1 MAYVSVI
8 TGGTGGMGLEIA
20 KRLAKD
26 TKILLCGRRESKL
39 LEAKAVLKDFEGV
52 EYAVMDV
59 VDREAIKA
67 AVAKAQEMGEIK
79 NVIHAAGVNEYTNG
93 KPNDPGFILENNIK
107 GAQYMAE
114 AFLPV
119 ICEGGS
125 YVNIASMSSY
135 YNPLPDFLDSFN
147 EALKG
152 NFEPVKELV
161 GPKSDKAYAVSK
173 MFVRWYTL
181 SSIQRAAARGAR
193 INSISPGLIWT
204 PMAKEFED
212 VIPGSMTVYATTLP
226 VPRMGE
232 ATEIADLI
240 ESICDNGYINGC
252 DILIDGGNI
261 GNLTFEQFDEF

>member
-1 MAYVSVI
+1 
-8 TGGTGGMGLEIA
+8 MGLEIA
-20 KRLAKD
+20 KRLANG
-26 TKILLCGRRESKL
+26 TNILLCGRRESKL
-39 LEAKAVLKDFEGV
+39 AEAKEILKDFSGV

-67 AVAKAQEMGEIK
+67 AVAKAQAMGEIK

-93 KPNDPGFILENNIK
+93 RLNEPGFILENNIK
-107 GAQYMAE
+107 GVQYMAE

-119 ICEGGS
+119 ICEDGS

-135 YNPLPDFLDSFN
+135 YNPLPDYLDAFA
-147 EALKG
+147 EALNG
-152 NFEPVKELV
+152 NFAPVKEKV
-161 GPKSDKAYAVSK
+161 GDKSDKAYAVSK

-181 SSIQRAAARGAR
+181 SSIQRAADRGAR

-212 VIPGSMTVYATTLP
+212 AIPGSMTAYSTTLP
-226 VPRMGE
+226 VPRMGK
-232 ATEIADLI
+232 ASEIADLV
-240 ESICDNGYINGC
+240 EQICSNGYINGC

>member
-1 MAYVSVI
+1 MAYVTVI

-20 KRLAKD
+20 KRLSKD

-39 LEAKAVLKDFEGV
+39 AEAKEILKDCDSV

-59 VDREAIKA
+59 VDKDAIAA
-67 AVAKAQEMGEIK
+67 AVAKAQEMGEIR
-79 NVIHAAGVNEYTNG
+79 NVIHTAGVNEYTNG

-135 YNPLPDFLDSFN
+135 YNPLPDYLDAFK

-152 NFEPVKELV
+152 NFEPVKEKV
-161 GPKSDKAYAVSK
+161 GDKSDKAYAVSK
-173 MFVRWYTL
+173 MFVRWYTCC
-181 SSIQRAAARGAR
+181 SIQRAAARGAR

-212 VIPGSMTVYATTLP
+212 KIPGSMTVYATTLP

-232 ATEIADLI
+232 ATEIADLV
-240 ESICDNGYINGC
+240 EQLCDNGYINGC

>member
-8 TGGTGGMGLEIA
+8 TGGTGGMGIEIA
-20 KRLAKD
+20 KRLAKN

-39 LEAKAVLKDFEGV
+39 AEAKAALKDCENV

-59 VDREAIKA
+59 VNRDDIKA
-67 AVAKAQEMGEIK
+67 AVEKAREMGEVK
-79 NVIHAAGVNEYTNG
+79 NVIHAAGVNEFTNG

-107 GAQYMAE
+107 GAQYIAE
-114 AFLPV
+114 AFLPI

-125 YVNIASMSSY
+125 YLNIASMSSY
-135 YNPLPDFLDSFN
+135 YNLLPDYIDAFV
-147 EALKG
+147 EAMGG
-152 NFEPVKELV
+152 NFEPVKEKV
-161 GPKSDKAYAVSK
+161 GSKSDKAYAVSK

-212 VIPGSMTVYATTLP
+212 VIPGSMTAYATTLP

-232 ATEIADLI
+232 ASEIADLV
-240 ESICDNGYINGC
+240 EQLCDNGYINGC